1 MRTKSAE
8 YEENR
13 LNEILNACD
22 ALYAQKGFH
31 DITLKDIS
39 EKTSFSRPSIYNYFQ
54 TKEEIF
60 LGLLLRELKAWIS
73 SLKEINFSE
82 KKLAKEELAKEIA
95 RTLSKRTTFLKIL
108 AMNIYEI
115 EENSRLERLA
125 QYKATYKDA
134 FLVFSDLIH
143 KNAPCTKKEAELVT
157 RLFFP
162 FLSGVYP
169 YAFPTQKQRDAMAA
183 AKFEYKAPGVETLAK
198 EFLLRVL

>member
-73 SLKEINFSE
+73 SLKEISFGETKS
-82 KKLAKEELAKEIA
+82 AKEELASKIA
-95 RTLSKRTTFLKIL
+95 STLSNRTTFLKIL
-108 AMNIYEI
+108 ATNIYEI

-125 QYKATYKDA
+125 QYKTAYKEA
-134 FLVFSDLIH
+134 FSVFTNIIEES
-143 KNAPCTKKEAELVT
+143 ASCTKESPEAVT

-169 YAFPTQKQRDAMAA
+169 YAFPTQKQKDAMTAA
-183 AKFEYKAPGVETLAK
+183 EFEYVPPTVETLAK